1 MAPISQKPVDHF
13 SFVFVKSFE
22 TAFVLISTEYKCMH
36 FSKRSVLGL
45 MLDIIHLNCC
55 NSIFREDVFASKRL
69 LQLPVAFLV
78 NITESNQ
85 M

>member
-1 MAPISQKPVDHF
+1 
-13 SFVFVKSFE
+13 
-22 TAFVLISTEYKCMH
+22 MH
-36 FSKRSVLGL
+36 FSKRSVPGL
-45 MLDIIHLNCC
+45 MLDIIHLN
-55 NSIFREDVFASKRL
+55 SVVIQSFRQGMFASKRL